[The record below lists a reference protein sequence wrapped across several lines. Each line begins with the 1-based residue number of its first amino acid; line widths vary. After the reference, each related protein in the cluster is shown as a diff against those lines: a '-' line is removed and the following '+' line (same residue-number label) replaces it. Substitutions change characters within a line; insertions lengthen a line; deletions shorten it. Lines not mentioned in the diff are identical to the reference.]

1 MTILRKTSSCWKIIK
16 KRQEFI
22 RDVLARSVEG
32 VPQAND
38 VRVVQLLDDQE
49 LAVLVTLVLEHL
61 LDRDLL
67 PGLGYG

>member
-16 KRQEFI
+16 KREFFI